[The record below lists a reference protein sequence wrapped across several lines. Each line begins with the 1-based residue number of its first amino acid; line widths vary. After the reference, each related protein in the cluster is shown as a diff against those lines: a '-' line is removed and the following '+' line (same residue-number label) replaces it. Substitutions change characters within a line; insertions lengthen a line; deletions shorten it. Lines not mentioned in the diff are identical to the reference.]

1 MPRRTFKQIQED
13 AKNNLKELKQK
24 IKKKYPDI
32 IYTHISKRLITNLK
46 DKSNNQWRDF
56 EPSGLYISKDYQYF
70 SEMVVSSMDTYKNHL
85 YGLQIKD
92 KHLLLTIDKPPNK
105 NKILN
110 IKNIEDE
117 QTFVDKYIIPDS
129 QVAIKNRKYYEISID
144 FTRLAQDY
152 AGILFT
158 YDKNKKKMHVLK
170 YEGYDIILYYF
181 SSHNYGC
188 IWRTAII
195 DNFILLAKYNIKSKK
210 YITTF

>member
-1 MPRRTFKQIQED
+1 MNT
-13 AKNNLKELKQK
+13 
-24 IKKKYPDI
+24 
-32 IYTHISKRLITNLK
+32 S
-46 DKSNNQWRDF
+46 
-56 EPSGLYISKDYQYF
+56 
-70 SEMVVSSMDTYKNHL
+70 KNHL

-92 KHLLLTIDKPPNK
+92 KHLLLTIDNPSNK

-117 QTFVDKYIIPDS
+117 QIFVDKYIIPDS
-129 QVAIKNRKYYEISID
+129 QVAIKNSKYYEIGID

-158 YDKNKKKMHVLK
+158 YYKNKNKMHVLK
-170 YEGYDIILYYF
+170 YKGYDVLLSYF

-188 IWRTAII
+188 IWRTSII
-195 DNFILLAKYNIKSKK
+195 DNFILLAKYNVKSQK